1 MKRLSAL
8 AVLVAMTFVL
18 AACGGGQASQDSG
31 SDQEQP
37 ESTTQETSE
46 ATGETTQPPGTT
58 QASDEPEPT
67 AAQTEQGAQEDQAEQ
82 ADSGYSVTTMN
93 GGEVSIGGGD
103 ATALFFMAGY

>member
-8 AVLVAMTFVL
+8 AVLVTMTFVL

-37 ESTTQETSE
+37 EPTTQETAE
-46 ATGETTQPPGTT
+46 ATGETTQTPGTT

-67 AAQTEQGAQEDQAEQ
+67 AAQTEQEAQEEQ
-82 ADSGYSVTTMN
+82 ADSGYSVTTMD
-93 GGEVSIGGGD
+93 GSKVSIGGGG